1 MLKGVSLF
9 SNIGIGELS
18 LPTRFKV
25 IAANDID
32 QKRCLLYE
40 RLHPTTKVIQGDIS
54 KQSIFNAKKEFDCD
68 FLIST
73 PPCQGMSNL
82 GKMDKRDPRN
92 HLIKYSID
100 FIKSKKPK
108 FIFHENVPN
117 QNKTPILHQG
127 KEITIS
133 EFISKQLGKDYF
145 IENKNIKMDNYG
157 IPQMRKRSIFLLTRK
172 IFPSNGISQNPR
184 ELPQL

>member
-54 KQSIFNAKKEFDCD
+54 KQSIFNAIKEFDCD

-73 PPCQGMSNL
+73 HPCQGMSNL

-100 FIKSKKPK
+100 FILRPVFLHKYLRDLLLKKQ
-108 FIFHENVPN
+108 I
-117 QNKTPILHQG
+117 
-127 KEITIS
+127 
-133 EFISKQLGKDYF
+133 
-145 IENKNIKMDNYG
+145 
-157 IPQMRKRSIFLLTRK
+157 
-172 IFPSNGISQNPR
+172 
-184 ELPQL
+184 